1 MDVRVE
7 KTDRNTRIWLHLM
20 RLGQALGCH
29 QREDRSFSFCGY
41 QFPVCARCT
50 GVFAGEIGGLV
61 LFICGIRL
69 SFLSIAALLFVMG
82 LDWGIQRIG
91 LLESTNPRRF
101 LTGICGGIGTAFF
114 YTRIFSLILK
124 GIGVI

>member
-1 MDVRVE
+1 MDIRVE
-7 KTDRNTRIWLHLM
+7 KPDRNTRIWL
-20 RLGQALGCH
+20 RL
-29 QREDRSFSFCGY
+29 
-41 QFPVCARCT
+41 
-50 GVFAGEIGGLV
+50 
-61 LFICGIRL
+61 
-69 SFLSIAALLFVMG
+69 MG